1 MKIILFSQDY
11 FIVTINGK
19 EFHKVENK
27 DPRTFQNVKVFAGN
41 NFFPAADVTYR
52 NLVWENIGLEEET
65 EEEEEEEN
73 EEQIEQEE
81 GILNI

>member
-1 MKIILFSQDY
+1 M
-11 FIVTINGK
+11 
-19 EFHKVENK
+19 ENK